1 VDVAGQMIAN
11 NVIAMYK
18 ILLILLLFASSDLL
32 AQKRKKIKDQLP
44 HDDTTFTIVNLDTN
58 FSKNQILVYE
68 LGEKAILY
76 FPFQRLKMEAK
87 AIKDTA
93 GIKYLDSIDNL
104 EDTIAIDFRSPHF
117 DIQYHLSM
125 LLKKGDV
132 KVFYKKE
139 NSFVGNIMHRQERYG
154 KYVHRFFYLPDHRP
168 FFSIMELTVYPGPGI
183 FSNYNELVNLG
194 EKLQSLYK
202 Q

>member
-1 VDVAGQMIAN
+1 
-11 NVIAMYK
+11 MYK
-18 ILLILLLFASSDLL
+18 ILLILLLFASPDLL
-32 AQKRKKIKDQLP
+32 AQKRKRIKDQLP
-44 HDDTTFTIVNLDTN
+44 HYDTTFAIVNLGTN
-58 FSKNQILVYE
+58 FSKNQILAYE

-76 FPFQRLKMEAK
+76 FPFQSLKKKAK
-87 AIKDTA
+87 KIKDTSA
-93 GIKYLDSIDNL
+93 IKYLDSIDNS

-125 LLKKGDV
+125 LLKKGAV
-132 KVFYKKE
+132 KIFYKRE
-139 NSFVGNIMHRQERYG
+139 NSFVSNIMHRQERYG

-168 FFSIMELTVYPGPGI
+168 FYSIMESIVYLGPGI
-183 FSNYNELVNLG
+183 FSNYNELVNLF